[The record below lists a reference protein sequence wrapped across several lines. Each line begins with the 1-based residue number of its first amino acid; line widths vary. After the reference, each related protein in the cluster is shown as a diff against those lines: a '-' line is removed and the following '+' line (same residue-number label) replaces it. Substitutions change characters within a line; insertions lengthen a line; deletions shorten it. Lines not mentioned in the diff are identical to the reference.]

1 MDFSSLNWLAVFIA
15 AILSFVV
22 GGLWYSPLLFGKAW
36 LKEMGFADEDMQ
48 GDMARIF
55 GLSFVASLVIAINLA
70 MFLGPDAS
78 LGWGLAAGALAGVGW
93 VAMAIGIIYLFSR
106 HSLKLYFIDAGYN
119 VVTFTLMG
127 GLLGLWQ

>member
-1 MDFSSLNWLAVFIA
+1 MDFSSLNWLAVFSA

-36 LKEMGFADEDMQ
+36 MKEMGFADEDLQ

>member
-36 LKEMGFADEDMQ
+36 MKEMGFADEDMQ